1 MNDKSRGI
9 VLQSIKYNDTS
20 LIAKIFTE
28 EYGLQSY
35 FIKGSYNKKSKFRPA
50 FFQPMSIIDF
60 VVAKNNTKKLNY
72 ILEIGVGYVYQNIP
86 VNIRKST
93 IVMYMSELLSK
104 TLAEHDKNIELFLFL
119 HKSLLWL
126 DLSSEKFADFP
137 LYFTIELTR
146 FLGFYPK
153 SNTMGNPFHF
163 DLMEGVY
170 RNDIPN
176 HPYYLTKESSKMLD
190 DFCKFKLEELSTLK
204 YANRQRR
211 ILLDELITY
220 YKLHVPGFKGI
231 QSHEVL
237 RDVLE

>member
-20 LIAKIFTE
+20 LITKIFTE

-35 FIKGSYNKKSKFRPA
+35 FIRGSYNKKSKFRPA
-50 FFQPMSIIDF
+50 FFQPMSIINF
-60 VVAKNNTKKLNY
+60 VVAKNSNKKLSY
-72 ILEIGVGYVYQNIP
+72 ISEISVGYVYQNIP
-86 VNIRKST
+86 INIKKST

-104 TLAEHDKNIELFLFL
+104 TLVEHDKNIEFFSFLY
-119 HKSLLWL
+119 KSLLWL
-126 DLSSEKFADFP
+126 DLSSEKFADFS

-153 SNTMGNPFHF
+153 SNTLVNEAYF

-170 RNDIPN
+170 KKMIPN
-176 HPYYLTKESSKMLD
+176 HPYYLTKESSLILD
-190 DFCKFKLEELSTLK
+190 NFCKTKLEELSTLK
-204 YANRQRR
+204 VENRQRR
-211 ILLDELITY
+211 NLLDEMVTY
-220 YKLHVPGFKGI
+220 YKLHFPGFKGI
-231 QSHEVL
+231 QSYEVL